1 MNTRTTDSLRPG
13 GRAEF
18 LARWC
23 RACAA
28 CALAASLSWAAD
40 SGQLAKIAVR
50 MRELVGQQRIAG
62 TVTLF
67 QEKGELVHFEAV
79 GWQDIENK
87 KPMRKDSI
95 FQIMSMTKPFT
106 GTAILMLAE
115 EGRLSVSDPVEKHLP
130 EFRGQMVTVDG
141 VLRKPRRAVTIHD
154 LMTHTGGVHSA
165 PPAGLAELYTKMNRS
180 LADAV
185 LVYSQQ
191 PLDFEPGTRWSYSNA
206 GIATLGRIV
215 EAVSGMAYERFV
227 ETRIFQPLGMK
238 DSHFFLPEAKRER
251 LAIVYKKTATG
262 LERADGSI
270 LGGVSAAARP
280 GAIYPAPEF
289 GMYST
294 AEDLAR
300 FYQALLSGDRRILSR
315 ASIRLMSS
323 RQSGDLRAGQAPYT
337 AFGLTWEVVD
347 EDPRGQV
354 HLLSKG
360 TFGHGGAF
368 STHGWVDPERKTV
381 GVFLTQLTGAPAE
394 AKQAFLQMAN
404 SAVVE

>member
-1 MNTRTTDSLRPG
+1 MIATLTLLSHGGKGG
-13 GRAEF
+13 GRAIYSLVMRLLVF
-18 LARWC
+18 L
-23 RACAA
+23 
-28 CALAASLSWAAD
+28 LASLSWAAD
-40 SGQLAKIAVR
+40 SAQLAKISGR
-50 MRELVGQQRIAG
+50 MKELVDQQRIAG

-67 QEKGELVHFEAV
+67 QEKGELVHFEAA

-115 EGRLSVSDPVEKHLP
+115 AGRLSVSDPVEKHLP
-130 EFRGQMVTVDG
+130 EFRGQMVKVDG
-141 VLRKPRRAVTIHD
+141 VLKKPSRVITIHD
-154 LMTHTGGVHSA
+154 LMTHTSGVHSS
-165 PPAGLAELYTKMNRS
+165 PPPGLAELYTKMDRT

-191 PLDFEPGTRWSYSNA
+191 PLDFEPGSRWSYSNA
-206 GIATLGRIV
+206 GIATLGRIIEV
-215 EAVSGMAYERFV
+215 TSGMPYEKFI

-238 DSHFFLPEAKRER
+238 DSHFFLPEAKKDR

-262 LERADGSI
+262 LERADGTI
-270 LGGVSAAARP
+270 LGGLSAAARP
-280 GAIYPAPEF
+280 QAIYPAPEF

-294 AEDLAR
+294 AEDLAK
-300 FYQALLSGDRRILSR
+300 FYQALLRGDRRILSK

-323 RQSGDLRAGQAPYT
+323 KQTGDLRAGHMPHT
-337 AFGLTWEVVD
+337 VFGLTWEVID
-347 EDPRGQV
+347 DPRGEV

-360 TFGHGGAF
+360 TYGHGGAF
-368 STHGWVDPERKTV
+368 STHGWVDPARQTV

-394 AKQAFLQMAN
+394 AKYAYMQMVNA
-404 SAVVE
+404 ALLD

>member
-1 MNTRTTDSLRPG
+1 MRVLI
-13 GRAEF
+13 F
-18 LARWC
+18 LV
-23 RACAA
+23 
-28 CALAASLSWAAD
+28 ASLSWAAD

-50 MRELVGQQRIAG
+50 MKELVDQQRIAG

-95 FQIMSMTKPFT
+95 FQVMSMTKPFT

-115 EGRLSVSDPVEKHLP
+115 EGRLSVSDAVEKHLP
-130 EFRGQMVTVDG
+130 EFRGQMVQVDG
-141 VLRKPRRAVTIHD
+141 VLKKPARAVTIHD

-165 PPAGLAELYTKMNRS
+165 PPPGLGELYTKMDRR

-191 PLDFEPGTRWSYSNA
+191 PLDFEPGSRWSYSNA

-215 EAVSGMAYERFV
+215 EVVSGMAYERFL
-227 ETRIFQPLGMK
+227 ETRIFQPLGMR

-270 LGGVSAAARP
+270 LGGLSAAARP
-280 GAIYPAPEF
+280 KAIYPAPEF
-289 GMYST
+289 GLYST

-300 FYQALLSGDRRILSR
+300 FYQALLNGDRRILSK

-323 RQSGDLRAGQAPYT
+323 RQSGELRAGQAPYT
-337 AFGLTWEVVD
+337 AFGLTWEVID

-354 HLLSKG
+354 SLLSKG
-360 TFGHGGAF
+360 TYGHGGAF
-368 STHGWVDPERKTV
+368 STHGWVDPARKTI
-381 GVFLTQLTGAPAE
+381 GVFLTQLVGAPAE
-394 AKQAFLQMAN
+394 AKQAFMQMAN
-404 SAVVE
+404 SALLE